1 MVAKAA
7 IDQLLVFVNYSEPGE
22 ANGGAGGPSLL
33 GIDSPSRMDSPDSFS
48 NALLFK
54 DAVEIVAE
62 DEGNFYTCRVRT
74 IVVFWVIKGG
84 MSIKFCLRL
93 ESAPQNVLVVLC
105 IIMYMFDYV
114 ILSNCTC
121 NYITIIYR

>member
-22 ANGGAGGPSLL
+22 ANGGVGGPSLL

-62 DEGNFYTCRVRT
+62 DEGTYMKAL
-74 IVVFWVIKGG
+74 IVKEIFWLHV
-84 MSIKFCLRL
+84 
-93 ESAPQNVLVVLC
+93 P
-105 IIMYMFDYV
+105 
-114 ILSNCTC
+114 
-121 NYITIIYR
+121 

>member
-7 IDQLLVFVNYSEPGE
+7 IDQLLVFVNYSDPGE
-22 ANGGAGGPSLL
+22 ANGGTGGAGGPSLL

-62 DEGNFYTCRVRT
+62 DES
-74 IVVFWVIKGG
+74 
-84 MSIKFCLRL
+84 M
-93 ESAPQNVLVVLC
+93 
-105 IIMYMFDYV
+105 
-114 ILSNCTC
+114 
-121 NYITIIYR
+121 

>member
-22 ANGGAGGPSLL
+22 GNGTSANSSLL
-33 GIDSPSRMDSPDSFS
+33 GVDSPSRMDSPDSFS

-62 DEGNFYTCRVRT
+62 DEGNIYN
-74 IVVFWVIKGG
+74 VV
-84 MSIKFCLRL
+84 
-93 ESAPQNVLVVLC
+93 
-105 IIMYMFDYV
+105 Y
-114 ILSNCTC
+114 
-121 NYITIIYR
+121 

>member
-7 IDQLLVFVNYSEPGE
+7 IDQLLVFVNYSEQGE
-22 ANGGAGGPSLL
+22 ANGTGGAGGPSLL

-62 DEGNFYTCRVRT
+62 DEGT
-74 IVVFWVIKGG
+74 IVPYVSSQSKIQAWQENIVWVEAVATAKLMDFIVWYTGVG
-84 MSIKFCLRL
+84 
-93 ESAPQNVLVVLC
+93 NVIVHWPRN
-105 IIMYMFDYV
+105 D
-114 ILSNCTC
+114 N
-121 NYITIIYR
+121 

>member
-7 IDQLLVFVNYSEPGE
+7 IDQLLVFVNYSDPGE

-33 GIDSPSRMDSPDSFS
+33 GIDSPSRMDSPMPS

-62 DEGNFYTCRVRT
+62 DEGNDEYYYCAYTT
-74 IVVFWVIKGG
+74 
-84 MSIKFCLRL
+84 
-93 ESAPQNVLVVLC
+93 E
-105 IIMYMFDYV
+105 
-114 ILSNCTC
+114 LSN
-121 NYITIIYR
+121 

>member
-62 DEGNFYTCRVRT
+62 DEGTYIHVAMNTMN
-74 IVVFWVIKGG
+74 IIKRHALGVN
-84 MSIKFCLRL
+84 
-93 ESAPQNVLVVLC
+93 EA
-105 IIMYMFDYV
+105 YA
-114 ILSNCTC
+114 CTLTRA
-121 NYITIIYR
+121 I

>member
-7 IDQLLVFVNYSEPGE
+7 IDQLLVFVNYSEQGE
-22 ANGGAGGPSLL
+22 ANGTGGAGGPSLL

-62 DEGNFYTCRVRT
+62 DEGT
-74 IVVFWVIKGG
+74 IVLYVFSPSKIQSMVGRHSLGG
-84 MSIKFCLRL
+84 GCAHSK
-93 ESAPQNVLVVLC
+93 SSW
-105 IIMYMFDYV
+105 IIV
-114 ILSNCTC
+114 W
-121 NYITIIYR
+121 

>member
-22 ANGGAGGPSLL
+22 ANGGGAGPSLL
-33 GIDSPSRMDSPDSFS
+33 GVDSPSRMDSPDSFS

-62 DEGNFYTCRVRT
+62 DEGKICMV
-74 IVVFWVIKGG
+74 
-84 MSIKFCLRL
+84 
-93 ESAPQNVLVVLC
+93 NVAV
-105 IIMYMFDYV
+105 
-114 ILSNCTC
+114 S
-121 NYITIIYR
+121 